1 MMSRFT
7 CLLAMSFE
15 VLVALTDV
23 VSAAN
28 SIANPL
34 TGFSGNSTQAST
46 QGAVGSAGFNFFSTA
61 GLNDPDFTSDPTVV
75 FDTNGATFGSL
86 FGGDGGRNYVR
97 TIESDY
103 VTTSFVAEVTFV
115 TTNLAGQDAFIGMG
129 SGDTALFGWPDWSTQ
144 LSSVIFTP
152 EITDSGVAQF
162 TTMFTTNDTPV
173 FANTAAPSLMS
184 GTNRIRMTYDVTNQS
199 VVFAMDYDYTG
210 GPFVQDQAAPTL
222 QVNTL
227 FADSGVFDAADYT
240 VWRDTLG
247 STTDLRANF
256 TNQDGL
262 TTVNQADYDY
272 WVLNFGQAQSGGWP
286 SEPSRIFFGGD
297 DGVVFKDFSVVVSG
311 SGVVSAAAVPEP
323 TTVLITLLGVG
334 CLVARRLRVA

>member
-1 MMSRFT
+1 MNSRFALILAAGGGV
-7 CLLAMSFE
+7 LLAVMGSAPAATSITNSF
-15 VLVALTDV
+15 
-23 VSAAN
+23 
-28 SIANPL
+28 
-34 TGFSGNSTQAST
+34 TGFSGNSTQAAT

-199 VVFAMDYDYTG
+199 VVFAMDYNYAG

-297 DGVVFKDFSVVVSG
+297 DGVIFKDFSVVVAG
-311 SGVVSAAAVPEP
+311 SGIASGAAVPEP
-323 TTVLITLLGVG
+323 AAGMIVVLGIGCFAARLLKI
-334 CLVARRLRVA
+334 A